1 MAVYRRSS
9 RPRYTLLL
17 VVLTSIT
24 LLTLDQRGSGFG
36 LVGTIRDVARDAFA
50 PVQDAADAV
59 FSPVGDF
66 VQGSLRYGD
75 VEDENQ
81 RLRARLAEQEGELLR
96 ARDSRREQRALL
108 DQQALDF
115 VDDVPSVASRV
126 VQRSDARFG
135 QTIELDRG
143 RDAGVAPG
151 MPVVTGAGLVG
162 RVVDASGRRS
172 TVLLVTDPTSNVG
185 VRFSL
190 SGDVGVAAGR
200 GRASSL
206 RIDLVE
212 PASVVARG
220 EILVTSGLEQ
230 SAFPPGI
237 PVAQVRAFTAAT
249 GALQQDVTA
258 EPVVDLARLGV
269 VKVLQWSGG
278 VTGP

>member
-1 MAVYRRSS
+1 LAVYRRSS
-9 RPRYTLLL
+9 RPRFTLLL

-36 LVGTIRDVARDAFA
+36 VVGTVRDAARDAFA

-66 VQGSLRYGD
+66 VQGALRYGE
-75 VEDENQ
+75 VEDENG
-81 RLRARLAEQEGELLR
+81 RLRAQLAEREGELLR
-96 ARDSRREQRALL
+96 ARDGRREQRALL
-108 DQQALDF
+108 DQQDLSF
-115 VDDVPSVASRV
+115 VDDVPTVASRV

-200 GRASSL
+200 GRGSSL
-206 RIDLVE
+206 RVDLVE
-212 PASVVARG
+212 PSSVVARG
-220 EILVTSGLEQ
+220 EILVTSGLEH

-237 PVAQVRAFTAAT
+237 PVAQVRAFTATT

-258 EPVVDLARLGV
+258 EPVADLARLGV
-269 VKVLQWSGG
+269 VKVLQWSGR
-278 VTGP
+278 